1 MGAKVT
7 ASAFAAPEAFSA
19 DRDEPAWPEVAASS
33 RKLRLVDL
41 RPMAEHPAIWLD
53 QVAERIRFL
62 QGTGFPFSRVS
73 LAVMKAI
80 LRHPIF
86 EGTPMPL
93 VSPSGEAGISAE
105 FRGRDIELQIEV
117 DESGVIEVY
126 ALHRN
131 VSEWDGLMEE
141 LPGGIET
148 WAWRLAQ
155 DSL

>member
-1 MGAKVT
+1 VT
-7 ASAFAAPEAFSA
+7 ASAYAAQETFAAGQ
-19 DRDEPAWPEVAASS
+19 DEPAWREAAASS
-33 RKLRLVDL
+33 RELRLVDL
-41 RPMAEHPAIWLD
+41 RPMAEHPAVWLD

-62 QGTGFPFSRVS
+62 QGTGFPFSDVALGVMR
-73 LAVMKAI
+73 AV
-80 LRHPIF
+80 LCDPIF
-86 EGTPMPL
+86 RGTPMPL
-93 VSPSGEAGISAE
+93 VSPAGEAGISAE

-117 DESGVIEVY
+117 DGGGAVEVY

-131 VSEWDGLMEE
+131 VSEWDGLIEE